1 MDVEALGA
9 LGVSAAADPEAS
21 RTGFAL
27 RGDLPAGRL
36 VDVAAA
42 YKAEGYI
49 LEAVTAVDRE
59 EFREVWYQFNRHGK
73 PDRHC
78 FRVEVDP
85 ATESLPTLTPV
96 YGAANWFER
105 DAWDMLG
112 VAFEGHP
119 NLKRLLLPEDA
130 DFHPL
135 RRDQCLDDEWTAKRA
150 KQRAKRAAAAAKAA
164 AAAAAPKAEAPKKPV
179 DEAEMETRRAEALAK
194 ARAAKAARAAER
206 AAAGEAPKKKA
217 SDMTPEE
224 KAQLIADAKAKK
236 AAAKAAKEAAARA
249 ADGEGT

>member
-1 MDVEALGA
+1 MDVEGLGA
-9 LGVSAAADPEAS
+9 LGVSAAPDPDAA
-21 RTGFAL
+21 RTGFAF
-27 RGDLPAGRL
+27 RADLDPAQL
-36 VDVAAA
+36 VPVATA
-42 YKAEGYI
+42 YKGEGYF

-59 EFREVWYQFNRHGK
+59 EFREVWYQFNRLGK

-78 FRVEVDP
+78 FRVQVP
-85 ATESLPTLTPV
+85 PKESLPTLTAV
-96 YGAANWFER
+96 YGAADWFER

-135 RRDQCLDDEWTAKRA
+135 RRDQCMDEEWTAKRA
-150 KQRAKRAAAAAKAA
+150 KQRKKRQAAAAKAA
-164 AAAAAPKAEAPKKPV
+164 AAAAAPQDTPAKPAAS
-179 DEAEMETRRAEALAK
+179 EEEMAKRRAEALAS

-224 KAQLIADAKAKK
+224 KAQLIAAAKARK
-236 AAAKAAKEAAARA
+236 AAAKAAKEAAAKE
-249 ADGEGT
+249 GEGT